1 MVRVAKPGTRIMIS
15 DETEKMIYAGLFAR
29 MGRPEVDD
37 FIKKHIL
44 NKSYLKELTSEDLR
58 APVEQVPAGMQEV
71 SVKPACK
78 GTMYVLS
85 FRKPL

>member
-1 MVRVAKPGTRIMIS
+1 VIS

-44 NKSYLKELTSEDLR
+44 NKSYLKELTSEDLK
-58 APVEQVPAGMQEV
+58 APVEQVPDGMEEV
-71 SVKPACK
+71 SVEQACK